1 MSNNF
6 DSSLVEIDKKIYQAI
21 SEFKKQKNIDSLLK
35 LINKSDLTGWY
46 YEVDLEK
53 ERELVLIQ
61 GNFLFTVDIERY
73 CITDDGPL
81 TEYFSEEDLN
91 ITNNS
96 KIISFQKN
104 RLDTEIGSDDVICI
118 NDSLGEDIIF
128 SALTRGV
135 GQAGINV
142 NEIMIFRDL
151 SSLVLYYKKMGLLV
165 FKTNGFDLL
174 SHSDK
179 ELIDLYNEYLRKR
192 FLMELN

>member
-6 DSSLVEIDKKIYQAI
+6 VSSLAEIDKKIYQAI
-21 SEFKKQKNIDSLLK
+21 SEFKKQKNIGDLLK
-35 LINKSDLTGWY
+35 SINKSDLTGWY
-46 YEVDLEK
+46 YEVELEK
-53 ERELVLIQ
+53 ERELVQ
-61 GNFLFTVDIERY
+61 DNFLFTVDIGTY
-73 CITDDGPL
+73 CVTDDGPL
-81 TEYFSEEDLN
+81 TEYFPEEDLN

-104 RLDTEIGSDDVICI
+104 RLDTAIGSDDVICI

-128 SALTRGV
+128 SALTRGA
-135 GQAGINV
+135 GQAGISV

-151 SSLVLYYKKMGLLV
+151 QSLVSYYKKMGLLV

-179 ELIDLYNEYLRKR
+179 ELIDLYNEHLRKR

>member
-6 DSSLVEIDKKIYQAI
+6 DSSLVEIDKKIYLAI
-21 SEFKKQKNIDSLLK
+21 SEFKKQKNIGDLLK
-35 LINKSDLTGWY
+35 SINKSDLTGWY

-53 ERELVLIQ
+53 EHELVLVQ
-61 GNFLFTVDIERY
+61 DNFLFTVDIERY

-104 RLDTEIGSDDVICI
+104 RLDADIYNDDVICI
-118 NDSLGEDIIF
+118 NDSLGEDIIL
-128 SALTRGV
+128 SALTVGA

-165 FKTNGFDLL
+165 FKTNGFDSL

-179 ELIDLYNEYLRKR
+179 ELIDLYNKYLRER
-192 FLMELN
+192 FLMESS

>member
-6 DSSLVEIDKKIYQAI
+6 DSSLVEIDKKIYLAI
-21 SEFKKQKNIDSLLK
+21 SEFKKQKNIGGLLK
-35 LINKSDLTGWY
+35 SINKSDLTGWY

-53 ERELVLIQ
+53 EHELVLVQ
-61 GNFLFTVDIERY
+61 DNFLFTVDIERY

-104 RLDTEIGSDDVICI
+104 RLDADIYNDDVICI
-118 NDSLGEDIIF
+118 NDSLGEDIIL
-128 SALTRGV
+128 SALTVGA

-165 FKTNGFDLL
+165 FKTNGFDSL

-179 ELIDLYNEYLRKR
+179 ELIDLYNKYLRER
-192 FLMELN
+192 FLMESS

>member
-6 DSSLVEIDKKIYQAI
+6 DSSLAEIDKKIYQAI
-21 SEFKKQKNIDSLLK
+21 SEFKKQKNIDGLLK
-35 LINKSDLTGWY
+35 SINKSDLTGWY

-53 ERELVLIQ
+53 GLIQ
-61 GNFLFTVDIERY
+61 DNFLFTVDIGIY
-73 CITDDGPL
+73 CVTDDSPL
-81 TEYFSEEDLN
+81 TEYFPEEYLN
-91 ITNNS
+91 ITDNS

-104 RLDTEIGSDDVICI
+104 RLEVNTDNGLVICI

-128 SALTRGV
+128 SALTEEA
-135 GQAGINV
+135 GQAGISV

-165 FKTNGFDLL
+165 FKTDGFDLL

-179 ELIDLYNEYLRKR
+179 ELIDLYNEHFRKR
-192 FLMELN
+192 FLMESS